1 MYINIKDCKVG
12 KKYRFDKHWHTVA
25 DEDINLSYMTG
36 TCVLNKI
43 FKNQPKIL
51 GEHEQYI
58 YIKIDKDVPAFQGE
72 FENKAMFCFPHDHQ
86 YLDVKVIED
95 EHILPR

>member
-51 GEHEQYI
+51 EEHEQYI
-58 YIKIDKDVPAFQGE
+58 YIKMDKDVPAFQGE
-72 FENKAMFCFPHDHQ
+72 FENKAMFCFPHYHQ

>member
-51 GEHEQYI
+51 EEHEQYI
-58 YIKIDKDVPAFQGE
+58 YIKIDKDVPAFKVSLKIKQ
-72 FENKAMFCFPHDHQ
+72 CFVF
-86 YLDVKVIED
+86 LMI
-95 EHILPR
+95 INT

>member
-43 FKNQPKIL
+43 FKKST
-51 GEHEQYI
+51 
-58 YIKIDKDVPAFQGE
+58 
-72 FENKAMFCFPHDHQ
+72 
-86 YLDVKVIED
+86 
-95 EHILPR
+95 